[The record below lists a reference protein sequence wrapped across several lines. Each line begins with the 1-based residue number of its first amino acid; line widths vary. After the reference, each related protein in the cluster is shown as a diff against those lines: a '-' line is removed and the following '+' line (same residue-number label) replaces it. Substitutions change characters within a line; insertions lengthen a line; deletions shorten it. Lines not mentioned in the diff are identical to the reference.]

1 MKISSLS
8 LHSKFMVGLALASTA
23 IAIILAAG
31 FYVHMRQVLEGEIED
46 KARLVFAQ
54 VDSIQHY
61 VRQVLRP
68 KMYAQLHDTFVIE
81 AMSSSFISRQ
91 IMDKVNDKAG
101 PYIYRRVALNA
112 RNPQFQA
119 TDEERAL
126 IEAFRGTP
134 EQDLWQGYK
143 KLDDMEYFIMAR
155 PVRYGASCMYCHG
168 SPDDA
173 PAELVK
179 IYGERGFGHE
189 LDALDGMDLVALP
202 FSAAVV
208 QIQGAVMRYL
218 VIFCVSML
226 LFFAMTNL
234 VFKRVVVNNLLVL
247 TNLFRRNFSDDKGTE
262 LLRQVETGDE
272 IDVMIQGMERLGEHL
287 YETRARLQDYAANLE
302 HKVEQRTGELAREVN
317 SREADVNLF
326 VQLLAGLNR
335 SQTRAELWR
344 QCLPLI
350 GERFNLRQ
358 ATYVCAISSHASYS
372 WPQEDLRPELP
383 PDWIALLTD
392 CRVHM
397 VDGQALI
404 PVESSCGYTEGLLC
418 LYRSAGEVF
427 RPQDREVLRAL
438 GRQLGVAVENLSA
451 LDNLM
456 RHKDNLQSIFEGISD
471 PLLLIDRSGKTVMG
485 NQAART
491 LARALAGDPS
501 IDGKDEL
508 LPLLCAPSE
517 SADCD
522 LKRALNGDGYH
533 SREIHAA
540 GRCFAVS
547 FYPVQSAPPSRQEH
561 GPERV
566 IVAVRDITAEKTF
579 MAQMTRSEK
588 LASVGK
594 LAAGLAHEINNPL
607 GVILCYAE
615 LLKSGQGD
623 TQQRQDLEV
632 IIKHTRQAQRV
643 LHDLLNFARPKA
655 GPAQAVDLAAEAAAV
670 VQVFR
675 IEAEKRG
682 VQLRV
687 ESLTPGTP
695 MVLMAPHALEHIL
708 ANLLLNALD
717 AVSDDTGEIV
727 VQTDED
733 HHCGEVLLRVLDNGP
748 GILQKDLSRIFDPF
762 YSTKEVNK
770 GTGLGLTVVYGFVS
784 DLGGRIEAGN
794 RPEGGAVFEIRL
806 PAADLRD
813 VTVECAA

>member
-23 IAIILAAG
+23 IAFILAAG

-54 VDSIQHY
+54 ADSIQHY

-68 KMYAQLHDTFVIE
+68 KMYAQLQDTFVIE

-112 RNPQFQA
+112 RNPEYQA
-119 TDEERAL
+119 TTEERKL
-126 IEAFRGTP
+126 VESFRDTP
-134 EQDLWQGYK
+134 NRNLWQGYK
-143 KLDDMEYFIMAR
+143 TLDGTEYFIMAR
-155 PVRYGASCMYCHG
+155 PVRYEASCMYCHG

-179 IYGERGFGHE
+179 VYGDRGFGHE
-189 LDALDGMDLVALP
+189 LDALDGLDLVALP
-202 FSAAVV
+202 FSAAVL
-208 QIQGAVMRYL
+208 QIKGAVMTYL
-218 VIFCVSML
+218 AIFCSSML
-226 LFFAMTNL
+226 LFFAFTNL
-234 VFKRVVVNNLLVL
+234 VFKRVVVNNLRVL
-247 TNLFRRNFSDDKGTE
+247 TSLFRRNFSDDKGTE

-302 HKVEQRTGELAREVN
+302 HKVEQRTGELAREVK

-358 ATYVCAISSHASYS
+358 ATYVCALSSHSSFS
-372 WPQEDLRPELP
+372 WPREDLRPELP
-383 PDWIALLTD
+383 EDWQSMLTN
-392 CRVHM
+392 CNVHM
-397 VDGQALI
+397 ADGQALI

-418 LYRSAGEVF
+418 LSRSQGEVF

-456 RHKDNLQSIFEGISD
+456 RHMDNLQSIFEGISD
-471 PLLLIDRSGKTVMG
+471 PLLLIDRSGKAVMG

-491 LARALAGDPS
+491 LSRELMGDQS
-501 IDGKDEL
+501 IDGMEEL
-508 LPLLCAPSE
+508 LPLLCVASE
-517 SADCD
+517 NADCD
-522 LKRALNGDGYH
+522 LKRALNGEGFH
-533 SREIHAA
+533 SREVQAA

-547 FYPVQSAPPSRQEH
+547 FYPVQSNVRSAQEP
-561 GPERV
+561 GLDRV
-566 IVAVRDITAEKTF
+566 IVAVRDITAEKSF
-579 MAQMTRSEK
+579 MTQMTRSEK

-607 GVILCYAE
+607 GVILCYTE
-615 LLKSGQGD
+615 LLKTGLTD
-623 TQQRQDLEV
+623 TQQRQDLDV

-643 LHDLLNFARPKA
+643 LHNLLNFSRPKTA
-655 GPAQAVDLAAEAAAV
+655 PAQSVDLAAEAAAV
-670 VQVFR
+670 AHLFR

-687 ESLTPGTP
+687 ESLNTDSRP
-695 MVLMAPHALEHIL
+695 VLMAPHALEHIL

-717 AVSDDTGEIV
+717 VVPDNTGEVV
-727 VQTDED
+727 VQTAED
-733 HHCGEVLLRVLDNGP
+733 PNSGEVLLRVLDNGP
-748 GILQKDLSRIFDPF
+748 GIPRKDLSRIFDPF

-770 GTGLGLTVVYGFVS
+770 GTGLGLTVVYGFVN

-794 RPEGGAVFEIRL
+794 RPEGGAVFEIRM
-806 PAADLRD
+806 PAADVRSRPA
-813 VTVECAA
+813 EHAA